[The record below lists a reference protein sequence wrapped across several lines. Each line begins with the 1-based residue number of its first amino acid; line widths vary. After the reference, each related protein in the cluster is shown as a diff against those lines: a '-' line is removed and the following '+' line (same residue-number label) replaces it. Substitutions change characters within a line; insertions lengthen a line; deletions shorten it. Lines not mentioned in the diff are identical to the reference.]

1 MCLNLTKKEID
12 GVLALAGELA
22 VRGLKEVI
30 NGSWTVELFRR
41 VNRDFFERMNIT
53 VRNGCTKLVVLF
65 HDADYVMKLNIA
77 QGKTNFC
84 QRECDLYQEA
94 VKEGLERFFAEVE
107 LVGYAG
113 EMPVYVQ
120 EVARPDE
127 EYMESLRQNYVR
139 SILPIDADDEQISEY
154 AQCDMDVDE
163 QVESIFG
170 DVEGLCALT
179 DFILYRVEDDD
190 LEISADLHS
199 GNFGF
204 TKDNRVVL
212 FDYSGFGW

>member
-12 GVLALAGELA
+12 RALALAGELA

-41 VNRDFFERMNIT
+41 VNDDFFDRMDIT

-77 QGKTNFC
+77 QGETNFC

-94 VKEGLERFFAEVE
+94 AKEGLERFFAEVE
-107 LVGYAG
+107 LIGYAG

-120 EVARPDE
+120 EMARPDE
-127 EYMESLRQNYVR
+127 EYMDSLRENYAR

-154 AQCDMDVDE
+154 TYDMDVDE